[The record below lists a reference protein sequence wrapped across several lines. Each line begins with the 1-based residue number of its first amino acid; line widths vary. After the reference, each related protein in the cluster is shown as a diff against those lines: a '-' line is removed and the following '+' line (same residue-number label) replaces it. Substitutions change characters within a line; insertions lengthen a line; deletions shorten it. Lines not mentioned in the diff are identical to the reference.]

1 MSLSGADIQCV
12 AKLARLRLTEAETTS
27 TLSQLNSIL
36 TMIDSMQA
44 VITEGV
50 APLAHPLELT
60 QVLRIDEVTEENA
73 REAYQM
79 TAPAI
84 KDGLYLVPRV
94 VE

>member
-60 QVLRIDEVTEENA
+60 HSYYEEFDDEWQ
-73 REAYQM
+73 YQ
-79 TAPAI
+79 
-84 KDGLYLVPRV
+84 
-94 VE
+94 